1 MDTLMQALFIYACEN
16 KEEYSREDRRQ
27 FHASSRM
34 AEEAQQEI
42 IEMLPEKGQ
51 QRFKDYICAE
61 TALQTL
67 ELESLFRAGVAIGLE
82 LSRL

>member
-16 KEEYSREDRRQ
+16 KVVYSHEDKLQ
-27 FHASSRM
+27 CHVSSRT
-34 AEEAQQEI
+34 AEEAQQELM
-42 IEMLPEKGQ
+42 EMLPEKGQ
-51 QRFKDYICAE
+51 QRFKDYISAE
-61 TALQTL
+61 MTLQTL